1 MFTRLLVGLDGGI
14 HADVALEQAVS
25 LGRRFG
31 ATVVVATVR
40 EKGTPD
46 PADLLERARFR
57 VAASGLAG
65 ETAGREGDAD
75 LVLAELAR
83 DVDAVFVG
91 RRGSGPAGRL
101 GATAASLVRIAQHP
115 VVVCGAAPSPMH
127 TCVVA
132 FDGRDASTRAL
143 ELAARY
149 AGGAGADLHVVHAAA
164 HPEEGQ
170 RVIGMAEAALSLHQV
185 SYHTHLVAADPAAA
199 VATVVRDV
207 RADSLFAGAH
217 IERDRPGRP
226 SPVIVSHAE
235 EILKQTAI
243 PVVVQP

>member
-31 ATVVVATVR
+31 ATIIVATVR
-40 EKGTPD
+40 EPGAPD
-46 PADLLERARFR
+46 PAELLERGRFR
-57 VAASGLAG
+57 VAAGGLQVEA
-65 ETAGREGDAD
+65 AGRAGDAD
-75 LVLAELAR
+75 LILAELAR

-115 VVVCGAAPSPMH
+115 VVVCGAAPSPMRI
-127 TCVVA
+127 CAVA

-143 ELAARY
+143 ELAMRY
-149 AGGAGADLHVVHAAA
+149 ASGTGADLHVVHAATDNA
-164 HPEEGQ
+164 AGQ
-170 RVIGMAEAALSLHQV
+170 RVIGMAEATLSLQGV
-185 SYHTHLVAADPAAA
+185 SYQTHLVAAPPATA
-199 VATVVRDV
+199 VATVARDV
-207 RADSLFAGAH
+207 RADALFAGAH
-217 IERDRPGRP
+217 IQREQPGRP